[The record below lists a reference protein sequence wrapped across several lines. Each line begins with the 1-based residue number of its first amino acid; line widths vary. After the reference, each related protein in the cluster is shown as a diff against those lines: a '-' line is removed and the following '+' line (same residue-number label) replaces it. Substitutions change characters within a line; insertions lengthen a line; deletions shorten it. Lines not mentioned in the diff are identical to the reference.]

1 MKRIQ
6 IQDITALSKEYI
18 FLDLSN
24 FVIFYFNEKSR
35 GYYFMVD
42 NVSIIYLLSF
52 EIWLKKETID
62 VCIFHSI
69 HLLSCPS

>member
-35 GYYFMVD
+35 GYYLMVD
-42 NVSIIYLLSF
+42 SASIYISAVILNLIEERDDRCLYLPPYSPIEVF
-52 EIWLKKETID
+52 
-62 VCIFHSI
+62 
-69 HLLSCPS
+69 